1 MSTLVIPPD
10 PPSPKDDAMQ
20 LHRAFKG
27 IISFLI
33 PFCINYHNTP
43 YKSNFFLILII
54 NNPRF
59 IPLIGFR
66 CDATTVIN
74 ILAHRDATQRAYLQ
88 HEYTSMYSQDLLKRI
103 SSKLSG
109 RFENALLLWMH
120 CPAGRHALILKHTL
134 TVNKNLDATTQVICS
149 RTPTQLHY
157 LRHIYYTKFSINLQ
171 HGIERNTSR
180 DHKKVYLLS

>member
-1 MSTLVIPPD
+1 MNFDLKMSTLVIPPD

-43 YKSNFFLILII
+43 ILII

-120 CPAGRHALILKHTL
+120 CPAGRDALILKQTL
-134 TVNKNLDATTQVICS
+134 TVNKNLDAATQVICS

-157 LRHIYYTKFSINLQ
+157 LRHIYFTKFGINLEHDIQ
-171 HGIERNTSR
+171 TNTSR
-180 DHKKVYLLS
+180 HHKKVYLLP